1 MRSIVLL
8 AHCLPFVSQAL
19 AQVAAW
25 GQCGGNQWTGQTTC
39 VSGYTCTRQNDW
51 FYQCIPGNAVTTAS
65 RPVTTTRPSTTTT
78 ATRSAQS
85 SLCTQ
90 YAYASVDGYDLLN
103 NLWGKDDADSGS
115 QCTYY
120 YGPASGGGLS
130 WGTTWTW
137 NGAPNNVKSYSY
149 SNRQFTRPL
158 LSNIKGLPTTAQWSY
173 SKSDIR
179 ANVAYDFFTH
189 PDSNHPNYNG
199 EYEVMIWLNRY
210 GGIWPITE
218 STTGT
223 PIAQVQLAGYTWD
236 LYFGYNGEMKVYS
249 FLAASGPI
257 YNFSADVMVFFNFLA
272 SKYAFP
278 LSNQY
283 LLIDQF
289 GTEAFTGQDATFY
302 VSKFQAEVNT

>member
-1 MRSIVLL
+1 MRSVILL
-8 AHCLPFVSQAL
+8 AHCLPFASQAL
-19 AQVAAW
+19 GQVAAW
-25 GQCGGNQWTGQTTC
+25 GQCGG
-39 VSGYTCTRQNDW
+39 

-65 RPVTTTRPSTTTT
+65 QPVTTTRPSTTTT

-103 NLWGKDDADSGS
+103 NLWGKDDAESGS

-137 NGAPNNVKSYSY
+137 NGAPNNVKSYAY
-149 SNRQFTRPL
+149 ANRQFTRRL
-158 LSNIKGLPTTAQWSY
+158 LSNIKGLPTVAQWSY

-272 SKYAFP
+272 SQYAFP

-289 GTEAFTGQDATFY
+289 GTEAFTGQDATFH